1 MKKQEKTEKMYE
13 KKRTKKFVP
22 FFPKTED
29 YYYLKPRTRKEQIPT
44 NNFFIKTFWFAEFLK
59 NKIVFEWWEDIKK
72 VTLSRRK
79 KKLKYSGF
87 HYFFFF

>member
-13 KKRTKKFVP
+13 KKELKKFVP

-44 NNFFIKTFWFAEFLK
+44 NNFFYQNFL
-59 NKIVFEWWEDIKK
+59 IC
-72 VTLSRRK
+72 
-79 KKLKYSGF
+79 
-87 HYFFFF
+87 

>member
-44 NNFFIKTFWFAEFLK
+44 NNFFYQNFLICWIFEEQDCVWMMRRHKKSDSLDEKRKVKIQWFSLFL
-59 NKIVFEWWEDIKK
+59 
-72 VTLSRRK
+72 
-79 KKLKYSGF
+79 
-87 HYFFFF
+87 FF